1 MTELETLERAKMYL
15 EKLANGI
22 NPIDGSVIPDEDVVN
37 NVRLSRCFFYVSDI
51 LRQVIENGGVTP
63 QKKIKKE
70 PFSLTVEQ
78 REVFDFS
85 AVPIPISEISK
96 RINMLSTNENMST
109 LSYVAIRD
117 WLMSLGMLEQALDGN
132 GKNVVRPT
140 PQGESTGIALEAR
153 NGANGP
159 YYVVVY
165 NLAAQHFILDN
176 LDAII
181 DYSSAKT
188 ENQGQPWSPEHDRC
202 LLDLH
207 HKGVPVQEIA
217 VTLKRGSGAVRARL
231 KKLGI
236 TEQAAQADSDIPG

>member
-1 MTELETLERAKMYL
+1 MTELETLERAKMYM

-22 NPIDGSVIPDEDVVN
+22 NPIDGSVIPDEDIVN
-37 NVRLSRCFFYVSDI
+37 NVRLSRCFFYVSDV
-51 LRQVIENGGVTP
+51 LGQVIENGGVTP

-78 REVFDFS
+78 RETFEFS

-109 LSYVAIRD
+109 LSYAAIRD
-117 WLMSLGMLEQALDGN
+117 WLTSLGMLEYALDGN

-140 PQGESTGIALEAR
+140 PQGESIGIALEAR

-159 YYVVVY
+159 YFVVVY

-181 DYSSAKT
+181 DYNSVKA
-188 ENQGQPWSPEHDRC
+188 ENQGQPWSPEHDSC
-202 LLDLH
+202 LLDLYQ
-207 HKGVPVQEIA
+207 KGVPIKEIA

-236 TEQAAQADSDIPG
+236 TE

>member
-1 MTELETLERAKMYL
+1 MTELETLERAKMYM

-22 NPIDGSVIPDEDVVN
+22 NPIDGSVIPDEDIVN
-37 NVRLSRCFFYVSDI
+37 NVRLSRCFFYVSDV

-78 REVFDFS
+78 REAFEFS
-85 AVPIPISEISK
+85 TVPIPISEISK
-96 RINMLSTNENMST
+96 RINTLSTNENMST
-109 LSYVAIRD
+109 LSYAVIRD
-117 WLMSLGMLEQALDGN
+117 WLMSLGMLEYALDGN

-140 PQGESTGIALEAR
+140 PQGESIGIALEAR

-159 YYVVVY
+159 YFVVVY

-181 DYSSAKT
+181 DYNSVKA

-207 HKGVPVQEIA
+207 QKGVPVNEIA
-217 VTLKRGSGAVRARL
+217 VTLKRGSGAVRSRL

-236 TEQAAQADSDIPG
+236 TE

>member
-1 MTELETLERAKMYL
+1 MTELETLERARMYM

-22 NPIDGSVIPDEDVVN
+22 NPIDGSVIPDEDIVN
-37 NVRLSRCFFYVSDI
+37 NVRLSRCFFYVSDV

-78 REVFDFS
+78 REAFDFS

-96 RINMLSTNENMST
+96 RINMLSTNENIST
-109 LSYVAIRD
+109 LSYAAIRD
-117 WLMSLGMLEQALDGN
+117 WLMSLGMLEHALDGS

-140 PQGESTGIALEAR
+140 PQGESIGIALEAR
-153 NGANGP
+153 NGTNGP

-165 NLAAQHFILDN
+165 NLAAQHFIMDN

-217 VTLKRGSGAVRARL
+217 VTLKRGSGAVRSRL

-236 TEQAAQADSDIPG
+236 TES

>member
-1 MTELETLERAKMYL
+1 MTELETLEHAKMYM

-51 LRQVIENGGVTP
+51 LRQVIENGGVAP

-70 PFSLTVEQ
+70 PFSLMVEQ
-78 REVFDFS
+78 REAFDFS
-85 AVPIPISEISK
+85 AAPIPISEISK
-96 RINMLSTNENMST
+96 RINMLSTNANMST
-109 LSYVAIRD
+109 LSYAAIRD
-117 WLMSLGMLEQALDGN
+117 WLMSLGMLEHALDGN
-132 GKNVVRPT
+132 GKNVARPT
-140 PQGESTGIALEAR
+140 PQGESTGIALEAH

-159 YYVVVY
+159 YFVVVY

-181 DYSSAKT
+181 DYNSVKA

-207 HKGVPVQEIA
+207 QKGVPVNEIA
-217 VTLKRGSGAVRARL
+217 VTLKRGSGAVRSRL

-236 TEQAAQADSDIPG
+236 TE

>member
-1 MTELETLERAKMYL
+1 M
-15 EKLANGI
+15 
-22 NPIDGSVIPDEDVVN
+22 
-37 NVRLSRCFFYVSDI
+37 SDI

-78 REVFDFS
+78 REAFDFS

-140 PQGESTGIALEAR
+140 PQGESIGIALEAR

-236 TEQAAQADSDIPG
+236 TE